1 MYPNPLSGA
10 MKWKDE
16 EPIMDQNEILENAV
30 YGVML
35 SSGQAVSIAE
45 VNPGEKL
52 FDCARRNIGCD
63 WVEVVEPESLSDKN
77 YVILI
82 DEEAKL
88 KGNMHFVN
96 CIASYL
102 YESPEHGDIIIG
114 NAMIVKAE
122 EESLRLLTEAEA
134 LDLAKDMSQ
143 IRKTAIHEM
152 TEYLSNRK
160 MSEIKP
166 EKSISAIL
174 RMGSEIGNR
183 QPCRSEEPE
192 R

>member
-63 WVEVVEPESLSDKN
+63 WVEVVEPEALSDKN

-183 QPCRSEEPE
+183 QPCCSEELE

>member
-1 MYPNPLSGA
+1 

-16 EPIMDQNEILENAV
+16 EPIMDQNEILENAI

>member
-1 MYPNPLSGA
+1 MN
-10 MKWKDE
+10 
-16 EPIMDQNEILENAV
+16 QNEILENAV

-35 SSGQAVSIAE
+35 SSGQAVSIVE
-45 VNPGEKL
+45 INPGEKL

-63 WVEVVEPESLSDKN
+63 WVEIVEPEVFQDQN

-88 KGNMHFVN
+88 KGD
-96 CIASYL
+96 IQ
-102 YESPEHGDIIIG
+102 HGDIIIG

-122 EESLRLLTEAEA
+122 EESLRLLTESEA
-134 LDLAKDMSQ
+134 IDLARDMSQ
-143 IRKTAIHEM
+143 IRKVSIHEM
-152 TEYLSNRK
+152 TEYLSNRQLA
-160 MSEIKP
+160 EIKP

-174 RMGSEIGNR
+174 RIGSEIGNR
-183 QPCRSEEPE
+183 QPCRSEGPE

>member
-1 MYPNPLSGA
+1 
-10 MKWKDE
+10 
-16 EPIMDQNEILENAV
+16 MDHNEILENAI

-35 SSGQAVSIAE
+35 SSGQAVSIVE
-45 VNPGEKL
+45 VNPDEKL

-63 WVEVVEPESLSDKN
+63 WVEIVEPEAFRDQG

-102 YESPEHGDIIIG
+102 YETPEHGDIIIG
-114 NAMIVKAE
+114 NAMIVKSE
-122 EESLRLLTEAEA
+122 EESLRLLTESEA
-134 LDLAKDMSQ
+134 IDLAKDMSQ
-143 IRKTAIHEM
+143 IRRTAIHEM

-160 MSEIKP
+160 MAEVKP

-174 RMGSEIGNR
+174 RMGTELSNR
-183 QPCRSEEPE
+183 QPCRSQEQE